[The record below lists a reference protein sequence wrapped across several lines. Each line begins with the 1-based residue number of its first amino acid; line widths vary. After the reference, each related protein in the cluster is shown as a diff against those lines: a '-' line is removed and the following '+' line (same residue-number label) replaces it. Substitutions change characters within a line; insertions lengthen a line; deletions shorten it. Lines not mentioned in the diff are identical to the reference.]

1 MRVIQLLPTISMGD
15 AVSNDALAIAK
26 VLRDMGYQTGI
37 YAENI
42 DNRLPAGTAKP
53 VSKMPR
59 LQTEDA
65 VLYHMSTGSAL
76 NEMIPKLRC
85 KKGMIYHNITPSYF
99 FQPYNAKLTQLLKDG
114 LTGVLNL
121 AGAFDFCL
129 ADSEFNRQA
138 LLEMGYT
145 CPIAVRPVL
154 IPFSDYAKKPTQ
166 EIIDR
171 YDNDGYVN
179 FIFVGR
185 IAPNKKQEDVI
196 RVFSCYQRFC
206 NPKSRLI
213 LVGSWSGAE
222 SYYRR
227 LCRYTAALQAEHVL
241 FTGHI
246 PFPDI
251 LAYYHVAD
259 LFLCM
264 SEHEGFCV
272 PLVEA
277 MYFGVPILAYRAC
290 AVPDTL
296 GDSGILLDKKDPAQ
310 ELSVSGKTDFS
321 VKLGE
326 DTQALDEV
334 VVVGYGT
341 QKKVNLTG
349 AVQSI
354 SSQDLTKRNLSS
366 SSQALQGL
374 IPGMEIGRAHV

>member
-227 LCRYTAALQAEHVL
+227 LCRRNMCCLRDI
-241 FTGHI
+241 FRFRIFWHI
-246 PFPDI
+246 I
-251 LAYYHVAD
+251 MLRTCSYV
-259 LFLCM
+259 
-264 SEHEGFCV
+264 
-272 PLVEA
+272 
-277 MYFGVPILAYRAC
+277 
-290 AVPDTL
+290 
-296 GDSGILLDKKDPAQ
+296 
-310 ELSVSGKTDFS
+310 
-321 VKLGE
+321 
-326 DTQALDEV
+326 
-334 VVVGYGT
+334 
-341 QKKVNLTG
+341 
-349 AVQSI
+349 
-354 SSQDLTKRNLSS
+354 
-366 SSQALQGL
+366 
-374 IPGMEIGRAHV
+374 

>member
-65 VLYHMSTGSAL
+65 ILYHMSTGSAL
-76 NEMIPKLRC
+76 NEIIPKLRC

-121 AGAFDFCL
+121 VGAFDFCL

-196 RVFSCYQRFC
+196 RAFSCYQRFC

-227 LCRYTAALQAEHVL
+227 LCRYTAALQAENVL

-296 GDSGILLDKKDPAQ
+296 GDSGILLDKKDPMETAMVADRILTDTSLRR
-310 ELSVSGKTDFS
+310 ELVARQRRRQQDFS
-321 VKLGE
+321 
-326 DTQALDEV
+326 
-334 VVVGYGT
+334 Y
-341 QKKVNLTG
+341 G
-349 AVQSI
+349 AVRALLE
-354 SSQDLTKRNLSS
+354 SQLREFLK
-366 SSQALQGL
+366 
-374 IPGMEIGRAHV
+374 

>member
-59 LQTEDA
+59 LQTEDV

-121 AGAFDFCL
+121 VGAFDFCL

-196 RVFSCYQRFC
+196 R
-206 NPKSRLI
+206 
-213 LVGSWSGAE
+213 A
-222 SYYRR
+222 
-227 LCRYTAALQAEHVL
+227 YTAALQAENVL

-296 GDSGILLDKKDPAQ
+296 GDSGILLDKKDPMETAMVADRILTDTSLRR
-310 ELSVSGKTDFS
+310 ELVARQRRRQQDFS
-321 VKLGE
+321 
-326 DTQALDEV
+326 
-334 VVVGYGT
+334 Y
-341 QKKVNLTG
+341 G
-349 AVQSI
+349 AVRALLE
-354 SSQDLTKRNLSS
+354 SQLREFLK
-366 SSQALQGL
+366 
-374 IPGMEIGRAHV
+374 

>member
-1 MRVIQLLPTISMGD
+1 
-15 AVSNDALAIAK
+15 
-26 VLRDMGYQTGI
+26 
-37 YAENI
+37 
-42 DNRLPAGTAKP
+42 
-53 VSKMPR
+53 
-59 LQTEDA
+59 
-65 VLYHMSTGSAL
+65 
-76 NEMIPKLRC
+76 
-85 KKGMIYHNITPSYF
+85 MIYHNITPSYF

-121 AGAFDFCL
+121 VGAFDFCL
-129 ADSEFNRQA
+129 ADSEFNKQA

-196 RVFSCYQRFC
+196 RAFSCYQRFC

-227 LCRYTAALQAEHVL
+227 LCRYTAALQAENVL

-296 GDSGILLDKKDPAQ
+296 GDSGILLDKKDPVEAAMVADRILTDTSLRR
-310 ELSVSGKTDFS
+310 ELVARQRRRQQDFS
-321 VKLGE
+321 
-326 DTQALDEV
+326 
-334 VVVGYGT
+334 Y
-341 QKKVNLTG
+341 G
-349 AVQSI
+349 AVRALLE
-354 SSQDLTKRNLSS
+354 SQLREFLK
-366 SSQALQGL
+366 
-374 IPGMEIGRAHV
+374 